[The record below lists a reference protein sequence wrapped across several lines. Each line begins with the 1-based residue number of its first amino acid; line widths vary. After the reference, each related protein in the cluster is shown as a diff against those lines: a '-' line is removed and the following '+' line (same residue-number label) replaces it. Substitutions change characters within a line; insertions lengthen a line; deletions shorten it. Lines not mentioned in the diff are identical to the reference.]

1 MAVVEQFDHAMI
13 ERYLKTVGMR
23 FLRDEDG
30 DFLVQ
35 FGYSEP
41 QGCELSLYF
50 IAGGQK
56 KDIYVLRAFSD
67 KRIAK
72 DEWSRAIMLC
82 NTWNSERRWP
92 KAYLEVKNPA
102 TDTFGMILLEEQI
115 DLEKGIH
122 QELFDDFSNT
132 FVVTVGSFW
141 KWAHQEKGL

>member
-1 MAVVEQFDHAMI
+1 MAVVEQFSRAMI
-13 ERYLKTVGMR
+13 EKYLRAVGMR

-56 KDIYVLRAFSD
+56 NEIYTLRAFSD
-67 KRIAK
+67 RRFTR
-72 DEWSRAIMLC
+72 DQWSKVVTLC

-92 KAYLEVKNPA
+92 KAYMDVKNSDA
-102 TDTFGMILLEEQI
+102 DAFGVILLEEQI

-122 QELFDDFSNT
+122 QELLDDFSNT

-141 KWAHQEKGL
+141 KWAHQEQGL